1 MKYFLSLAI
10 LFFTQ
15 IGIAQESGT
24 SVNHILK
31 FEFEIADTLLNKLDS
46 RVYDKQGKKMQVA
59 NNRLYLKHQLDT
71 LARNAFDQE
80 LEQKNYP
87 ISSNEVLRDF
97 IKFGMDNS
105 PLALNLKSAIK
116 NLGKKGYKGDT
127 YFAVSLKIAPGGIQL
142 MAKGIKPQV
151 EINLRQFDA
160 SGKVVK
166 RIIEKQKASEAM
178 LAYVT
183 RDNPHLSGMVL
194 ESKKGLTAKKGEV
207 LFDKSR
213 REFIDI
219 LIEEL
224 RPLLEAGVS
233 KAVSKLE

>member
-1 MKYFLSLAI
+1 MKYLLSLAI
-10 LFFTQ
+10 LLFSQ
-15 IGIAQESGT
+15 IGIAQESA
-24 SVNHILK
+24 SSINHILK
-31 FEFEIADTLLNKLDS
+31 FEFEIADTLLNKLDN
-46 RVYDKQGKKMQVA
+46 RVYEKQGKKMQVA

-71 LARNAFDQE
+71 LARNTFYRE
-80 LEQKNYP
+80 LEGKDYP
-87 ISSNEVLRDF
+87 ISSNEGLKDY
-97 IKFGMDNS
+97 IKFGMDQS

-116 NLGKKGYKGDT
+116 NLAKKGYEGDA
-127 YFAVSLKIAPGGIQL
+127 YFAISVKIAPAGIQL
-142 MAKGIKPQV
+142 MSKGIKPQI

-166 RIIEKQKASEAM
+166 RIIEKHKASEAM

-183 RDNPHLSGMVL
+183 KDNPHLSGMAL
-194 ESKKGLTAKKGEV
+194 ASKKGLTAKKGEV

-224 RPLLEAGVS
+224 SPLLEAGVS
-233 KAVSKLE
+233 QAVEKLD